1 MRERAG
7 RYAVAWMGLNVI
19 NAVMSIASDGGTG
32 LMNQIGTLALMGWY
46 SWACWSLGD
55 QISQGIITAQ
65 NPTGVTMG
73 MGMGGGFG
81 HGVTVVTTGVAQGAA
96 VPVQAVAVP
105 AQAVTVQPAPATVRH
120 KARAQ
125 TAACSDLV

>member
-1 MRERAG
+1 
-7 RYAVAWMGLNVI
+7 MGLNVI

-105 AQAVTVQPAPATVRH
+105 AQAVTVQPAPATVSSPAH
-120 KARAQ
+120 SSG
-125 TAACSDLV
+125 SDLV

>member
-1 MRERAG
+1 M
-7 RYAVAWMGLNVI
+7 AWMGLNVI

-32 LMNQIGTLALMGWY
+32 LMNQIGNLALMGWY
-46 SWACWSLGD
+46 SWACWSLSD

-81 HGVTVVTTGVAQGAA
+81 HGVTVVTTACATAIPADDA
-96 VPVQAVAVP
+96 VNVAVIVEVGAERGCVGP
-105 AQAVTVQPAPATVRH
+105 FRVEPGGLRRFGSQN
-120 KARAQ
+120 
-125 TAACSDLV
+125 

>member
-1 MRERAG
+1 MNAG
-7 RYAVAWMGLNVI
+7 EAILLHAV
-19 NAVMSIASDGGTG
+19 
-32 LMNQIGTLALMGWY
+32 
-46 SWACWSLGD
+46 
-55 QISQGIITAQ
+55 AQ

-105 AQAVTVQPAPATVRH
+105 AQAVTVQPAPATVSP
-120 KARAQ
+120 RAN
-125 TAACSDLV
+125 SSVL

>member
-1 MRERAG
+1 
-7 RYAVAWMGLNVI
+7 MGLNVI

-32 LMNQIGTLALMGWY
+32 LMNQIGNLALMGWY
-46 SWACWSLGD
+46 SWACWSLSD

-120 KARAQ
+120 KARPQ